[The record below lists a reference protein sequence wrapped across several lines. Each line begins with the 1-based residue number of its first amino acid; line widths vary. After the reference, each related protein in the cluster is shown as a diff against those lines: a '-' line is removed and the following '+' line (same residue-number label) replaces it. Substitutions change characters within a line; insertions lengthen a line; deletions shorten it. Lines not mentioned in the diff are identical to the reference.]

1 MLSKNQ
7 IKDITALHHKKY
19 RREENLF
26 IAEGEKVVGDLLK
39 SGWHVLA
46 VYGTQEFFQRLSGNI
61 MIPKATE
68 IILITNEELN
78 KISSLTSPQSVLA
91 VAEMPSDINE
101 INFENGLKL
110 VLDDINDPGNLGTL
124 IRIADWFGIDE
135 IICSEN
141 SVDCYNPKVV
151 QSAMGSLFR
160 IKFHYKNLQEVFRKN
175 LSEKKLPVYGTVL
188 DGKNIYEEELSSDGF
203 ILIGNES
210 IGIGNDQ
217 MKYITNS
224 LTIPSYGEN
233 KIDSLNVAVATGIVC
248 AEFRRGNR
256 K

>member
-26 IAEGEKVVGDLLK
+26 IAEGEKVVSDLLK
-39 SGWHVLA
+39 SGWRVLA

-91 VAEMPSDINE
+91 VAEMPTDINE

-110 VLDDINDPGNLGTL
+110 VLDDISDPGNLGTL

-141 SVDCYNPKVV
+141 SVDCFNPKVV

-160 IKFHYKNLQEVFRKN
+160 IKFNYKNLQEVFRKN
-175 LSEKKLPVYGTVL
+175 LSDKKLPVYGTVL
-188 DGKNIYEEELSSDGF
+188 DGKNIYEEDLSSDGF

-217 MKYITNS
+217 MKYITKA
-224 LTIPSYGEN
+224 LTIPSFGET

-248 AEFRRGNR
+248 AEFRRG

>member
-26 IAEGEKVVGDLLK
+26 IAEGEKVVSDLLK
-39 SGWHVLA
+39 SGWRVLA

-91 VAEMPSDINE
+91 VAEMPTDINE
-101 INFENGLKL
+101 INFDNGLKL
-110 VLDDINDPGNLGTL
+110 VLDDISDPGNLGTL

-141 SVDCYNPKVV
+141 SVDCFNPKVV

-160 IKFHYKNLQEVFRKN
+160 IKFNYKNLQEVFRKN
-175 LSEKKLPVYGTVL
+175 LSDKKLPVYGTVL
-188 DGKNIYEEELSSDGF
+188 DGKNIYEEDLSSDGF

-217 MKYITNS
+217 MKYITKA
-224 LTIPSYGEN
+224 LTIPSFGET
-233 KIDSLNVAVATGIVC
+233 KIDSLNAAVATGIVC
-248 AEFRRGNR
+248 AEFRRG

>member
-7 IKDITALHHKKY
+7 IKTITALHHKKY

-26 IAEGEKVVGDLLK
+26 IAEGEKVVSDLLK
-39 SGWHVLA
+39 SGWRVLS
-46 VYGTQEFFQRLSGNI
+46 VYGTQEFFQRLSRNI
-61 MIPKATE
+61 LIPKSTE
-68 IILITNEELN
+68 IILVTDEELK
-78 KISSLTSPQSVLA
+78 KISTLTTPQQVLA
-91 VAEMPSDINE
+91 VAEMPSDVIE
-101 INFENGLKL
+101 INFEKGLKL
-110 VLDDINDPGNLGTL
+110 VLDDISDPGNLGTL

-141 SVDCYNPKVV
+141 SVDCFNPKVV

-188 DGKNIYEEELSSDGF
+188 DGKNIYEEELTSDGF
-203 ILIGNES
+203 ILVGNES
-210 IGIGNDQ
+210 LGIGNDQ
-217 MKYITNS
+217 MKYITTA
-224 LTIPSYGEN
+224 LTIPFYGEN

-248 AEFRRGNR
+248 AEFRRR
-256 K
+256 